1 MQANRVLPV
10 CRRRKLAHAALALTL
25 VLVPVAFSAH
35 AQATTPTDTPPC
47 TRAHDEEP
55 TSTQTFFLKN
65 VSQQNDA
72 NEILI
77 ALRNMLCTNIKVYL
91 VASQNA
97 IVINASADE
106 LQLAQKLIAQL
117 DRPHTLYRL
126 TYSLNTIDHGKR
138 IATQRYTLVVAA
150 GQRATL
156 KQGMKIPV
164 VTGTYDRDSATSQQQ
179 VQYLD
184 VGMNFDATVNT
195 VAEGVVLK
203 SKVEQSSIAE
213 EKSGVGP
220 QDPAVRQTVLEGTST
235 LTLGKPVVLGS
246 LDTPGADQRVEI
258 EVTAE
263 AIP

>member
-1 MQANRVLPV
+1 MQANRKLPV
-10 CRRRKLAHAALALTL
+10 CRRHPLAHAALALTL
-25 VLVPVAFSAH
+25 VLVPVALSAH
-35 AQATTPTDTPPC
+35 AQTSTPTSTQPC

-77 ALRNMLCTNIKVYL
+77 ALRNMLCPNIRVYL
-91 VASQNA
+91 IADQNA

-106 LQLAQKLIAQL
+106 LQLAQKLIAEL

-138 IATQRYTLVVAA
+138 IATQRYTVVVAA
-150 GQRATL
+150 GQRVTL
-156 KQGMKIPV
+156 KQGLKVPI
-164 VTGTYDRDSATSQQQ
+164 VTGTYDRDSATALQQ

-184 VGMNFDATVNT
+184 IGMSFDSTVNT
-195 VAEGVVLK
+195 AAEGVVLK
-203 SKVEQSSIAE
+203 SKIEQSSVAE

-220 QDPAVRQTVLEGTST
+220 QDPAIRQTVLEGTSS
-235 LTLGKPVVLGS
+235 LTLGKPLVLGS
-246 LDTPGADQRVEI
+246 LDAPGANQRVEI

-263 AIP
+263 ALP